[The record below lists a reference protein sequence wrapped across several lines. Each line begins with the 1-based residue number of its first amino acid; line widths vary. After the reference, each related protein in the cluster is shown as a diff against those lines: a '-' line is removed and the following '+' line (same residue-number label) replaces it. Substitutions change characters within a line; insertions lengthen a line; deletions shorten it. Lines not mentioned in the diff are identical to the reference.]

1 MDFYGVF
8 WSVMECWSVIEML
21 WSVVEGG
28 RVLGSFVECC
38 GML

>member
-1 MDFYGVF
+1 MEL
-8 WSVMECWSVIEML
+8 WSLIERL

-38 GML
+38 GVL